1 MACYERSEVLDVGR
15 ETLWGWLSDTDR
27 LNRDLNLPPTLTA
40 LGPGASL
47 RGSAR
52 FGPLTIRYSEEPYS
66 WVKNQRWQVT
76 RTPQNGP
83 VRRYRVGVALEEL
96 GPQTRLSVWC
106 EAVPRGVLGN
116 LLARK
121 IAQVSV
127 DGVHRACRAY
137 ADFCQGKAPAP
148 HPRRAIECW
157 EGPTLAERLRGF
169 LTLAPGDE
177 VALFRPYALAD
188 RFAEPR
194 RELLI
199 TCLQA
204 VGSGELEL
212 SWRLL
217 CPACQGTGEPGPRLD
232 ELASG
237 EAHCPSCDI
246 RYRPAF
252 DRDVEVC
259 FSHARRRSARGAAT
273 FCRGG
278 PHRSAHVA
286 LQWFVGAG
294 ESEEVSLTLPAGEYL
309 LRAPQTT
316 DALPVTLNP
325 DERTGLVLGRTGK
338 TLRGEK
344 NTDAS
349 WWLTSPE
356 LPDGPT
362 LFRLESL
369 AWRSESATAAEV
381 TALGEFKRH
390 FGSEVLS
397 PGVEVT
403 VRRITILFTDLK
415 GSTAMYADRGDA
427 PSYAAVREHFA
438 ILTEIIERE
447 GGGVIKTLGDSV
459 MAAFL
464 EPAGALRAALA
475 IQRADLRGLVVK
487 CGLHVGPALA
497 IEANGG
503 LDYFGQTVN
512 LAARIQAESVGGD
525 IVITESLLSELEP
538 SGWHA
543 EPFEAHLRGAERV
556 KLVRLTRLLG
566 EV

>member
-1 MACYERSEVLDVGR
+1 MLRDERSEILSVGR
-15 ETLWGWLSDTDR
+15 ETLWSWLSDTDR

-40 LGPGASL
+40 LGPGAIL

-52 FGPLTIRYSEEPYS
+52 FGPLTVRYVEEPYS
-66 WVKNQRWQVT
+66 WVKNQCWQV
-76 RTPQNGP
+76 RRVAQNGP
-83 VRRYRVGVALEEL
+83 ASEYRVGVALEEL
-96 GPQTRLSVWC
+96 GAQTRLSVWC
-106 EAVPRGVLGN
+106 KVEPRGVFGK

-121 IAQVSV
+121 IARISV
-127 DGVHRACRAY
+127 DGMHRACAAY
-137 ADFCQGKAPAP
+137 ADFCQGRASVP
-148 HPRRAIECW
+148 HPNRPALHW
-157 EGPTLAERLRGF
+157 EGATLADRLRGF
-169 LTLAPGDE
+169 LALAPDDE

-188 RFAEPR
+188 RSGEPR
-194 RELLI
+194 REVLT

-232 ELASG
+232 ELAGG

-259 FSHARRRSARGAAT
+259 FSHARRKSERGAAT

-278 PHRSAHVA
+278 PHRSAHVV
-286 LQWFVGAG
+286 LQWLVGAG
-294 ESEEVSLTLPAGEYL
+294 KSEEISLTLPAGEYL
-309 LRAPQTT
+309 LRASQTT
-316 DALPVTLNP
+316 EALPVTVTP
-325 DERTGLVLGRTGK
+325 ETGLVLGRTGK
-338 TLRGEK
+338 TLLGEK
-344 NTDAS
+344 RTGAS
-349 WWLTSPE
+349 WRLESLE
-356 LPDGPT
+356 KAAGPT

-381 TALGEFKRH
+381 TSLGAFRRH

-415 GSTAMYADRGDA
+415 GSTAMYAEHGDA
-427 PSYAAVREHFA
+427 PSYATVREHFA
-438 ILTEIIERE
+438 LLTEIIERE

-464 EPAGALRAALA
+464 EPASALRAALA
-475 IQRADLRGLVVK
+475 IQQADLQGLVVK
-487 CGLHVGPALA
+487 CGLHMGPALA

-512 LAARIQAESVGGD
+512 LAARIQAESLGHD
-525 IVITESLLSELEP
+525 IVIAESLSDKLELP
-538 SGWHA
+538 LSGWA
-543 EPFEAHLRGAERV
+543 IEPFEAHLRGAERV
-556 KLVRLTRLLG
+556 QLVRLTRLS
-566 EV
+566 VP